1 MKQTMKKVATVML
14 IMAFILGMTKTIP
27 EGVVQAAELSNETM
41 EGATLLELDGQSSC
55 IFKDKNRESHYFK
68 FIVPQDIGNQW
79 ITFAATNYTDWNT
92 IYMNLLDSQG
102 KVLFGS
108 NEINKQV
115 TYCLTTRAEGADT
128 WLNKTQILTP
138 GNLYYIKMY
147 SPYGRTGDVRISIAS
162 TKDDNWGTYEKADTM
177 TVNGRKNGKLEKND
191 DIDCFSITLPKDNR
205 KYAFNVSSNN
215 DIKASF
221 VNGNR
226 VLLSEVSVNAN
237 ATNNSYAVK
246 GKGQKIYVRIQANG
260 NKVNSATYS
269 LKVTAQKETISK
281 LSLNSYKRNKKI
293 IVGTTIGNATV
304 KVKVANATYT
314 VKSGLTGKFTVKLK
328 KKLKYGDKIKV
339 SVSQTGYK
347 SLTKTYIVG

>member
-1 MKQTMKKVATVML
+1 MKQTMRKAATVIL
-14 IMAFILGMTKTIP
+14 VMAFILEMTKAIQ
-27 EGVVQAAELSNETM
+27 GGAAQAAELSNETM

-55 IFKDKNRESHYFK
+55 IFNDKSEESHYFK
-68 FIVPQDIGNQW
+68 FIVPQNIGNQW
-79 ITFAATNYTDWNT
+79 ITFAITNYTGR
-92 IYMNLLDSQG
+92 YVYVNLRDSQG
-102 KVLFGS
+102 KILVKDNS
-108 NEINKQV
+108 ISKQA
-115 TYCLTTRAEGADT
+115 TYCLETRAEGADT
-128 WLNKTQILTP
+128 WLDETRVLTP
-138 GNLYYIKMY
+138 DNTYYIEVHNM
-147 SPYGRTGDVRISIAS
+147 SWRIIGDVRISVSS

-177 TVNGRKNGKLEKND
+177 TVNKRKNGKLEKND

-347 SLTKTYIVG
+347 SLAKTYIVR

>member
-41 EGATLLELDGQSSC
+41 EGATLLELNGQSSC
-55 IFKDKNRESHYFK
+55 IFNGDEESHYFK
-68 FIVPQDIGNQW
+68 FTVPQDIENQW
-79 ITFAATNYTDWNT
+79 ITFAVTNYTNNGNVCM
-92 IYMNLLDSQG
+92 YLRDSQG
-102 KVLFGS
+102 KVLFTS
-108 NEINKQV
+108 NKIGKQV
-115 TYCLTTRAEGADT
+115 TYCLETRAEGVGT
-128 WLNKTQILTP
+128 WLDGTKILTP
-138 GNLYYIKMY
+138 GNTYYIELYDWWICK
-147 SPYGRTGDVRISIAS
+147 GDVRISVSS

-177 TVNGRKNGKLEKND
+177 TVNKRKNGKLEKND

-215 DIKASF
+215 NIKASF

-339 SVSQTGYK
+339 SVSQAGYK

>member
-1 MKQTMKKVATVML
+1 MKQTMKKVTTVML
-14 IMAFILGMTKTIP
+14 VMAFILGMTRTIQ
-27 EGVVQAAELSNETM
+27 GGAVQAAELSNETM

-55 IFKDKNRESHYFK
+55 IFKDKERESHYFK
-68 FIVPQDIGNQW
+68 FTVPQDIGNQW
-79 ITFAATNYTDWNT
+79 ITFAATNYTDSN
-92 IYMNLLDSQG
+92 IYMNLRDSQG
-102 KVLFGS
+102 KILIKDNNIS
-108 NEINKQV
+108 KQA
-115 TYCLTTRAEGADT
+115 TYCLETRAEGADT
-128 WLNKTQILTP
+128 WLDETRVLIP
-138 GNLYYIKMY
+138 GNTYYIELHM
-147 SPYGRTGDVRISIAS
+147 SWRIGDVRISVSS

-177 TVNGRKNGKLEKND
+177 TVNKRKNGKLEKND

-347 SLTKTYIVG
+347 SLAKTYIVR

>member
-1 MKQTMKKVATVML
+1 MKKMATVML
-14 IMAFILGMTKTIP
+14 VMAFILGMTKAMQ
-27 EGVVQAAELSNETM
+27 GGAAQAAELSNETM

-55 IFKDKNRESHYFK
+55 IFNREYYDKESHYFK
-68 FIVPQDIGNQW
+68 FVVPQNIGNQW
-79 ITFAATNYTDWNT
+79 LTFATTNYTKGGG
-92 IYMNLLDSQG
+92 IYIFLRDSQG
-102 KVLFGS
+102 KILFKS
-108 NEINKQV
+108 NSISQQA
-115 TYCLTTRAEGADT
+115 TYCLETRVEEADT
-128 WLNKTQILTP
+128 WLEETKILIP
-138 GNLYYIKMY
+138 GNTYYIEL
-147 SPYGRTGDVRISIAS
+147 YGYCNYKGDVRISVSS

-177 TVNGRKNGKLEKND
+177 TVNKRKNGKLEKND

-347 SLTKTYIVG
+347 SLAKTYIVR